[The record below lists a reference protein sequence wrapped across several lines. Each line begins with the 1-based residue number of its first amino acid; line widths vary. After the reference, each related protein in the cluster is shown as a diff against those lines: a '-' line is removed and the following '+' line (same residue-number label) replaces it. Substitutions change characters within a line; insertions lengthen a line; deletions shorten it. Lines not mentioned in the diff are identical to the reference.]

1 MKHFILLLS
10 GFLISGLLFITSS
23 CQKDTD
29 CKARVICNDST
40 GAAVSNANVLLYAV
54 VKDPTDPKGQA
65 TYTADVKVNGTSDAS
80 GQVSFVFKLPAIYD
94 IRATIT
100 AGTRT
105 LVGTGI
111 IKLEEGK
118 TVEKAVTLK

>member
-1 MKHFILLLS
+1 MKHLALLLS
-10 GFLISGLLFITSS
+10 GFALVGLLFVNIS

-29 CKARVICNDST
+29 CGARVICKDST
-40 GAAVSNANVLLYAV
+40 GSAISGADVLLYAV

-65 TYTADVKVNGTSDAS
+65 TYTADIKANGTSDAS
-80 GQVSFVFKLPAIYD
+80 GQVSFLFKLPAIYD
-94 IRATIT
+94 IRATMA
-100 AGTRT
+100 AGSRT

-111 IKLEEGK
+111 IKLEEGS